1 MVTKARTSLN
11 LSSRERTAVRDFL
24 TAVRMAYGENI
35 QYTALFGSRVRGD
48 SLQNSDIDVL
58 LIVTD
63 DHWKVQQSISK
74 ISSEV
79 SLKYDVVLDVRIIST
94 SRWQYYAEIQAGLYQ
109 NISREAVPLK
119 VRIKHADTLVHRAG

>member
-79 SLKYDVVLDVRIIST
+79 SLK
-94 SRWQYYAEIQAGLYQ
+94 
-109 NISREAVPLK
+109 
-119 VRIKHADTLVHRAG
+119 